1 MASPLFLLLLI
12 SIECPAATRIVK
24 LSNTKGVPRPT
35 PEPMPM
41 PVPASKAAPTP
52 ASPTPVPTAAPMP
65 VPTPAPTPA
74 PTSAYCHSGIL
85 YQAQPRR
92 RRPQPRPQYCCA
104 AYCGACGGANCNSRP
119 GGRDMCCLKGIE
131 ASGHICSKASSYGCK
146 LPSTSVPTQ
155 VPTSAPTSAPT
166 PATSEAPVLDLKC
179 EDGKFEQNINFC
191 SEWCNNDW
199 GCGFATLKGEDKRN
213 TDNQDYRCD
222 CAGCNGC
229 KARPVHSTAKQ
240 QKIFTNALFLIAMLA
255 FCFGGHL
262 MLEHSGHDIEH
273 SSTGALTTI

>member
-1 MASPLFLLLLI
+1 
-12 SIECPAATRIVK
+12 
-24 LSNTKGVPRPT
+24 
-35 PEPMPM
+35 
-41 PVPASKAAPTP
+41 
-52 ASPTPVPTAAPMP
+52 
-65 VPTPAPTPA
+65 
-74 PTSAYCHSGIL
+74 
-85 YQAQPRR
+85 
-92 RRPQPRPQYCCA
+92 
-104 AYCGACGGANCNSRP
+104 
-119 GGRDMCCLKGIE
+119 MCCLKGIE

-229 KARPVHSTAKQ
+229 KARLVSTAAPTPAPAFQGKEGTDSTATQ
-240 QKIFTNALFLIAMLA
+240 QKIFTNALFVIAMLA

-262 MLEHSGHDIEH
+262 MLEHSGHDIEEFR
-273 SSTGALTTI
+273 TDDRDPTTI